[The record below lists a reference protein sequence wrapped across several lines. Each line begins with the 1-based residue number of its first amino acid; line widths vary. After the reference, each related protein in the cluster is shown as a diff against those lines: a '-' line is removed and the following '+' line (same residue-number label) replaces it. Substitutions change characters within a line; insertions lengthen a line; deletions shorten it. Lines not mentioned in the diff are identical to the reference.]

1 MAVIVGMS
9 LRKQNMRVAVE
20 KFNDFAVKPA
30 FVSEN
35 CSLPFSVSGSGVE
48 LLQEK
53 ASNWPII
60 AEGLVELL
68 QLRFVSN
75 VSAQVVISATLPAH
89 MHALSHD

>member
-9 LRKQNMRVAVE
+9 LRKQNMRVAAE

-35 CSLPFSVSGSGVE
+35 CSLPFSVSGSGFE

-75 VSAQVVISATLPAH
+75 ASAQVAISAIMPAH
-89 MHALSHD
+89 MHAPSHD